1 MQDLGQ
7 RPTPDAAFA
16 RKEMNTAHR
25 GGARRSRAEST
36 ASLAP
41 TVAVLSALAAR
52 LPAVHFLDLHDRLCE
67 GAACG
72 PFVPGGGGVV
82 GWDDA
87 NHLSSEGQWSLWPE
101 LCEFFEA
108 RALVPSS

>member
-1 MQDLGQ
+1 M
-7 RPTPDAAFA
+7 
-16 RKEMNTAHR
+16 
-25 GGARRSRAEST
+25 
-36 ASLAP
+36 
-41 TVAVLSALAAR
+41 
-52 LPAVHFLDLHDRLCE
+52 CE

-108 RALVPSS
+108 RALVPATAEKRIGTVRSLAS

>member
-1 MQDLGQ
+1 M
-7 RPTPDAAFA
+7 
-16 RKEMNTAHR
+16 
-25 GGARRSRAEST
+25 
-36 ASLAP
+36 
-41 TVAVLSALAAR
+41 
-52 LPAVHFLDLHDRLCE
+52 CE

-72 PFVPGGGGVV
+72 PFIPGGGGVV

-108 RALVPSS
+108 RALVASSFS

>member
-1 MQDLGQ
+1 M
-7 RPTPDAAFA
+7 RAA
-16 RKEMNTAHR
+16 
-25 GGARRSRAEST
+25 ARRIDGVARADGGRSE
-36 ASLAP
+36 
-41 TVAVLSALAAR
+41 ALAAR
-52 LPAVHFLDLHDRLCE
+52 LPAVHFLDLHDKMCE

-108 RALVPSS
+108 RALVVRARSYLVRSGGADGARGAAAAAA